1 MSYIGRSSKL
11 VRKAQEKISFLAT
24 AGQTVKTGLSY
35 TPTSVEVTVNG
46 ILLTDVTDYTASNG
60 NSVTFLVA
68 LALNDEVTL
77 VSHKTFTVADT
88 YSKADANTLLA
99 AKATTTALAT
109 TTTTANAAL
118 PKAGGTMTGSLA
130 INSPNQAS
138 GGTALQIR
146 QGNATSFGIDMG
158 LSQSTGHLNISRV
171 NSNNATHMMTL
182 ARDTGNVG
190 VGTASPAKPL
200 DVTGDIR
207 TSGNLVIGT
216 NGKGIDFS
224 SNADSSATGA
234 STTSELLDDYE
245 EGTWTANASQ
255 YSVGI
260 STTGAYYRKVGTLVH
275 VNIYLNIASTS
286 ATNGVLISGLPFAAL
301 GSNNHSYLV
310 GRSNQGAIICQVNAG
325 GSAFDMRL
333 VASDANKTFANMS
346 GSYILIS
353 GTYVS
358 A

>member
-1 MSYIGRSSKL
+1 MSYLGRSGKL
-11 VRKAQEKISFLAT
+11 SLKAQEKVSFLAT

-35 TPTSVEVTVNG
+35 VPNFVEVYVNG
-46 ILLTDVTDYTASNG
+46 ILLTDTTDFTATNG
-60 NSVTFLVA
+60 NSVTFTVA
-68 LALNDEVTL
+68 LALNDEVTV
-77 VSHKTFTVADT
+77 VSLKTFTVADHYT
-88 YSKADANTLLA
+88 KSDANTLLA
-99 AKATTTALAT
+99 AKAPLASPSFTAKAT
-109 TTTTANAAL
+109 ISIASANGDILDFKSNGSDVGTIGTLGGATYFGSEDSGIMFNGVNQNPTSGGSTRVDNTNDLGAASYRYKNIYL
-118 PKAGGTMTGSLA
+118 GGGAFL
-130 INSPNQAS
+130 
-138 GGTALQIR
+138 GGTA
-146 QGNATSFGIDMG
+146 
-158 LSQSTGHLNISRV
+158 
-171 NSNNATHMMTL
+171 
-182 ARDTGNVG
+182 
-190 VGTASPAKPL
+190 TANK
-200 DVTGDIR
+200 
-207 TSGNLVIGT
+207 
-216 NGKGIDFS
+216 
-224 SNADSSATGA
+224 
-234 STTSELLDDYE
+234 LDDYE

-301 GSNNHSYLV
+301 GSNNHSYLT

-333 VASDANKTFANMS
+333 VGSDANKTFANMS

>member
-68 LALNDEVTL
+68 LALNDEVTV

-88 YSKADANTLLA
+88 YSKVDANTLLA
-99 AKATTTALAT
+99 AK
-109 TTTTANAAL
+109 L
-118 PKAGGTMTGSLA
+118 PLAGGTMTGSLA

>member
-68 LALNDEVTL
+68 LALNDEVTV

-88 YSKADANTLLA
+88 YSKVDANTLLA
-99 AKATTTALAT
+99 AK
-109 TTTTANAAL
+109 L
-118 PKAGGTMTGSLA
+118 PLAGGTMTGSLA

-190 VGTASPAKPL
+190 IGTASPAKPL

-245 EGTWTANASQ
+245 EGTWTPVFISVNSTSPTGSFAHAGTYTKIGRAVTICCYMQVNSV
-255 YSVGI
+255 SVG
-260 STTGAYYRKVGTLVH
+260 GGTLAIAGIPFSSID
-275 VNIYLNIASTS
+275 VNGKRGACSLLASTWDN
-286 ATNGVLISGLPFAAL
+286 ARTEHIGVGIYDSTRL
-301 GSNNHSYLV
+301 GFLTSSHDAGWNWEQTGSL
-310 GRSNQGAIICQVNAG
+310 NAG
-325 GSAFDMRL
+325 TNMRF
-333 VASDANKTFANMS
+333 TM
-346 GSYILIS
+346 
-353 GTYVS
+353 TYFTP
-358 A
+358 